1 MLLVKNFKTVK
12 TFEFK
17 MILAGRYLGISFENS
32 RYWCRRIGDIANR
45 LNLAYV
51 LHTDVNPE
59 TIKLKPYSGHNE
71 RVISDHW
78 FW

>member
-1 MLLVKNFKTVK
+1 MLLVKKFKTVK

-17 MILAGRYLGISFENS
+17 MKLPCRYLGISFENS
-32 RYWCRRIGDIANR
+32 RRIGDIANR

-59 TIKLKPYSGHNE
+59 TI
-71 RVISDHW
+71 
-78 FW
+78 